1 MLAIDGLFVPS
12 VIRPCYPAATMT
24 GPKLQRRTFLA
35 LGASTLIAR
44 QSLLAAPDANVLD
57 TFIARYMKVMNAP
70 GMTLALA
77 RRDGITRIGTFGFSD
92 RERQEAVTPNH
103 LFQVGSITKS
113 FVALTCLQLHD
124 EGKLDLERPILEYLP
139 WLPIV
144 AKQGTITPHHL
155 LTHTSGL
162 PNALGLLMSD
172 PGERYVQAYRPGE
185 HFHYCNLGYCI
196 LGHLIAS
203 IDRRPWAESV
213 RRRIF
218 EPIGMKASS
227 AVIGGETQL
236 RMARSY
242 LPKFDDRLNP
252 RLGEIA
258 PTGYLVFDN
267 AAGSV
272 TSTPSD
278 MALYMQ
284 MLMKG
289 GAGIV
294 SKESFAKFTRPYI
307 DAAELGPTTKYGYGI
322 GVDHLDGHTILR
334 HTGGMASF
342 MSSLTVDLDGGAA
355 AFASINAMLGY
366 RPVPVTQF
374 AVELMNAEKQSK
386 PGPGAPELNDPREV
400 KNASDFAG
408 VFETPAGR
416 KLEVLTNGSALN
428 IAVGDKR
435 IPLERLGEDNFLADE
450 YSWRRFPL
458 VFGRND
464 RKKVVELSHG
474 SDWYV
479 NENYTGPKGFPEVP
493 QYEGFV
499 GHYRSDSPW
508 LRSTRIVLRKGKLW
522 ADGTS
527 PLEPLGQALFRLGS
541 DSFSPDV
548 AEFLQVANGKALLLK
563 INGSDRWR
571 VETP

>member
-1 MLAIDGLFVPS
+1 
-12 VIRPCYPAATMT
+12 MT
-24 GPKLQRRTFLA
+24 DIKLQRRAFLA
-35 LGASTLIAR
+35 LGASTIIAR
-44 QSLLAAPDANVLD
+44 QSLRAAPDAKALD
-57 TFIARYMKVMNAP
+57 TFIARYMKAMNAP

-77 RRDGITRIGTFGFSD
+77 RREGTARIATFGYSD
-92 RERQEAVTPNH
+92 REAREAVTPDH

-144 AKQGTITPHHL
+144 AKQGAITPHHL

-162 PNALGLLMSD
+162 PNALGFLMSD
-172 PGERYVQAYRPGE
+172 PGARYVQGYRPGE
-185 HFHYCNLGYCI
+185 HFHYCNLGYGI

-203 IDRRPWAESV
+203 IDGRPWAESV

-218 EPIGMKASS
+218 EPIGMQASS

-272 TSTPSD
+272 TSTPGD

-289 GAGIV
+289 GAGVV
-294 SKESFAKFTRPYI
+294 SKESFARFTKPYI
-307 DAAELGPTTKYGYGI
+307 AAEELGPTSKYGYGI
-322 GVDHLDGHTILR
+322 GVDRLDGHLILR

-342 MSSLTVDLDGGAA
+342 MSSITVDLDGGVG

-374 AVELMNAEKQSK
+374 AVQLMNAEKQGQS
-386 PGPGAPELNDPREV
+386 GPAAPDLDDPREV

-408 VFETPAGR
+408 VFETPSGR
-416 KLEVLTNGSALN
+416 KLQVLADGSALS
-428 IAVGDKR
+428 IVVGDKR
-435 IPLERLGEDNFLADE
+435 IPLERLGENSFLADE

-458 VFGRND
+458 VFGRGSG
-464 RKKVVELSHG
+464 KVVELSHG
-474 SDWYV
+474 PDWYV
-479 NENYTGPKGFPEVP
+479 NANYAGPRTFPAPPV
-493 QYEGFV
+493 YEAFV

-508 LRSTRIVLRKGKLW
+508 FRSTRIVLRKGRLW

-527 PLEPLGQALFRLGS
+527 PLEPIGQTLFRLGG
-541 DSFSPDV
+541 DAFSPDV

>member
-1 MLAIDGLFVPS
+1 
-12 VIRPCYPAATMT
+12 MT
-24 GPKLQRRTFLA
+24 DLKVQRRAFLA
-35 LGASTLIAR
+35 LGASTFIAR
-44 QSLLAAPDANVLD
+44 RSLSAAPDENALD
-57 TFIARYMKVMNAP
+57 TFIARYMQAMNAP

-77 RRDGITRIGTFGFSD
+77 RREGMARIATFGYSD
-92 RERQEAVTPNH
+92 RESKDAVTPDH

-124 EGKLDLERPILEYLP
+124 DGKLDLERPILEYLP

-144 AKQGTITPHHL
+144 AKQGTITTHHL

-162 PNALGLLMSD
+162 PNALGFMMSD
-172 PGERYVQAYRPGE
+172 PGARYVQAYRPGE

-203 IDRRPWAESV
+203 IDRMPWPESV

-227 AVIGGETQL
+227 AVIGSETQL

-272 TSTPSD
+272 TSTPGD

-294 SKESFAKFTRPYI
+294 SKESFARFTKPYI
-307 DAAELGPTTKYGYGI
+307 DAAELGPTSKYGYGI
-322 GVDHLDGHTILR
+322 GVDHLDGHLILR

-342 MSSLTVDLDGGAA
+342 MSSLTVDLDGGVA

-374 AVELMNAEKQSK
+374 AVQLMNAEKQSA
-386 PGPGAPELNDPREV
+386 PVPAPPELNDPRQV

-408 VFETPAGR
+408 VFETPTGR
-416 KLEVLTNGSALN
+416 KLQVLADGSALS
-428 IAVGDKR
+428 IAEGDKR
-435 IPLERLGEDNFLADE
+435 IPLEQLGENSFLADE

-458 VFGRND
+458 VFGRNNG
-464 RKKVVELSHG
+464 KVVELSHG
-474 SDWYV
+474 PDLYV
-479 NENYTGPKGFPEVP
+479 NANYTGPKTFPAFAP
-493 QYEGFV
+493 YEAFV

-508 LRSTRIVLRKGKLW
+508 FRSTRIVLRKGKLW
-522 ADGTS
+522 ADGATL
-527 PLEPLGQALFRLGS
+527 LEPIGQALFRMGS
-541 DSFSPDV
+541 ESFSPDV

>member
-1 MLAIDGLFVPS
+1 MMEL
-12 VIRPCYPAATMT
+12 
-24 GPKLQRRTFLA
+24 KLQRRAFLA
-35 LGASTLIAR
+35 IGASTLVAR
-44 QSLLAAPDANVLD
+44 QSLSAAPDENALD
-57 TFIARYMKVMNAP
+57 TFIARYMKAMNAP

-77 RRDGITRIGTFGFSD
+77 RREGTARIATFGYSD
-92 RERQEAVTPNH
+92 RESHEAVTPDH

-162 PNALGLLMSD
+162 PNALGLMMSD
-172 PGERYVQAYRPGE
+172 PGARYVQAYRPGE

-196 LGHLIAS
+196 LGHLIAT
-203 IDRRPWAESV
+203 IDGRPWAESV

-218 EPIGMKASS
+218 ERIGMKASS

-258 PTGYLVFDN
+258 PTGLLVFDN

-272 TSTPSD
+272 TSTPGD

-284 MLMKG
+284 VLMKG
-289 GAGIV
+289 GGGVV
-294 SKESFAKFTRPYI
+294 SRESFARFTRPYI
-307 DAAELGPTTKYGYGI
+307 DAAELGPTSKYGYGI

-342 MSSLTVDLDGGAA
+342 MSSITVDLDGGVG

-374 AVELMNAEKQSK
+374 AVQLMNAEKQSM
-386 PGPGAPELNDPREV
+386 PGPAPPDLNDPREV

-408 VFETPAGR
+408 VFETASGR
-416 KLEVLTNGSALN
+416 KLQVLADGSALN
-428 IAVGDKR
+428 IAIGDRR
-435 IPLERLGEDNFLADE
+435 IPLERLGENSFLADE
-450 YSWRRFPL
+450 YSRRRFPL
-458 VFGRND
+458 VFGRNNG
-464 RKKVVELSHG
+464 KVVELSHG
-474 SDWYV
+474 PDWYV
-479 NENYTGPKGFPEVP
+479 NGNYTGPKEFPALA
-493 QYEGFV
+493 QYGAFV

-508 LRSTRIVLRKGKLW
+508 FRSTRIVLRKGKLW

-541 DSFSPDV
+541 DTFSPDV
-548 AEFLQVANGKALLLK
+548 AEFLQVVEGKALLLK

-571 VETP
+571 VDAP

>member
-1 MLAIDGLFVPS
+1 M
-12 VIRPCYPAATMT
+12 IRLPLC
-24 GPKLQRRTFLA
+24 RRTFLA
-35 LGASTLIAR
+35 LGASPFLAR
-44 QSLLAAPDANVLD
+44 QPLFPAPEVNPLD
-57 TFIARYMKVMNAP
+57 TFIARYMKAMNAP

-77 RRDGITRIGTFGFSD
+77 RREGMARIATFGFSD
-92 RERQEAVTPNH
+92 RESQEAVTPDH

-172 PGERYVQAYRPGE
+172 PSTRYVQAYRPGE

-203 IDRRPWAESV
+203 IDQGPWAESV

-218 EPIGMKASS
+218 QPIGMKASS
-227 AVIGGETQL
+227 AVIGGETQR

-258 PTGYLVFDN
+258 PTGYLIFDN

-272 TSTPSD
+272 TSTPAD

-289 GAGIV
+289 GTGVV
-294 SKESFAKFTRPYI
+294 SKESFARFTRPYI
-307 DAAELGPTTKYGYGI
+307 DAPELGPTSKYGYGI
-322 GVDHLDGHTILR
+322 GVDHQDGHVILR

-342 MSSLTVDLDGGAA
+342 MSSITVDLDSGVA

-374 AVELMNAEKQSK
+374 AVQTMNAEKQSK
-386 PGPGAPELNDPREV
+386 PAPAPPDIHDPRVV

-408 VFETPAGR
+408 VFENPAGG
-416 KLEVLTNGSALN
+416 KLRVVADGSALF
-428 IAVGDKR
+428 IAPGDQK
-435 IPLERLGEDNFLADE
+435 IPLESLGGDAFLADE
-450 YSWRRFPL
+450 YSYRRFPL
-458 VFGRND
+458 VFGRNNE
-464 RKKVVELSHG
+464 KKVVELSHG

-479 NENYTGPKGFPEVP
+479 NESYTGPRAFPGLP
-493 QYEGFV
+493 QYQSLA

-508 LRSTRIVLRKGKLW
+508 SRSTRIVLRKGKLW
-522 ADGTS
+522 VNGTS
-527 PLEPLGQALFRLGS
+527 PLEPVGQNLFRLGG

-548 AEFLQVANGKALLLK
+548 AEFLHVGSGRALLLK
-563 INGSDRWR
+563 INGSDQWR
-571 VETP
+571 VEAP

>member
-1 MLAIDGLFVPS
+1 MSAYEL
-12 VIRPCYPAATMT
+12 R
-24 GPKLQRRTFLA
+24 RRTFLA
-35 LGASTLIAR
+35 LGAST
-44 QSLLAAPDANVLD
+44 
-57 TFIARYMKVMNAP
+57 FIARKSLFAAADTDALNAFVTRYLKAMNAP

-77 RRDGITRIGTFGFSD
+77 RRDGDGRIATFGFSD
-92 RERQEAVTPNH
+92 LEAHEAVTPDH
-103 LFQVGSITKS
+103 LFQIGSITKP
-113 FVALTCLQLHD
+113 FVALTCLQLHE
-124 EGKLDLERPILEYLP
+124 EGKLDLDRPILEYLP

-144 AKQGTITPHHL
+144 AKQGVITPHHL

-172 PGERYVQAYRPGE
+172 PGARYVQGYRPGE

-203 IDRRPWAESV
+203 VDARPWAESV

-218 EPIGMKASS
+218 EPLGMKHSA
-227 AVIGGETQL
+227 AVIGGETQR

-242 LPKFDDRLNP
+242 LPKYDDRLSP

-258 PTGYLVFDN
+258 PTGYLFFDN

-272 TSTPSD
+272 TATPGD

-289 GAGIV
+289 GAGVV
-294 SKESFAKFTRPYI
+294 SKESFARFTKPYI
-307 DAAELGPTTKYGYGI
+307 DAPDLGPTSKYGYGI
-322 GVDHLDGHTILR
+322 GIDRLDGHLILR

-342 MSSLTVDLDGGAA
+342 MSSITVDLDSGVA

-374 AVELMNAEKQSK
+374 AVQLMNSGKRSL
-386 PGPGAPELNDPREV
+386 PAPVPPEIDDPRVV
-400 KNASDFAG
+400 KNASDFG
-408 VFETPAGR
+408 GIFESPTGN
-416 KLEVLTNGSALN
+416 KLRAIAEGSALY
-428 IAVGDKR
+428 ILAGDQR
-435 IPLERLGEDNFLADE
+435 IPLESLGGDAFLADE
-450 YSWRRFPL
+450 YSMRRFPV

-464 RKKVVELSHG
+464 AKQVVELAHG
-474 SDWYV
+474 PDWFV
-479 NENYTGPKGFPEVP
+479 NQYYAGPREFPSVP
-493 QYEGFV
+493 QYESFV

-508 LRSTRIVLRKGKLW
+508 TRSTRIVIRKGKLW
-522 ADGTS
+522 ADGTE
-527 PLEPLGQALFRLGS
+527 PLERIGQALFRIGS

-548 AEFLQVANGKALLLK
+548 AEFLQVADGKALLLK
-563 INGSDRWR
+563 INGGDQWR
-571 VETP
+571 VNLP

>member
-1 MLAIDGLFVPS
+1 
-12 VIRPCYPAATMT
+12 MT
-24 GPKLQRRTFLA
+24 SLKFQRRAFLA
-35 LGASTLIAR
+35 LGASTFIAR
-44 QSLLAAPDANVLD
+44 QSLFAAPDAGELD
-57 TFIARYMKVMNAP
+57 TFIARYMKAMNAP

-77 RRDGITRIGTFGFSD
+77 RREGKARIATFGFSD
-92 RERQEAVTPNH
+92 VESREAVTPDH

-113 FVALTCLQLHD
+113 FVALSCLQLHD

-172 PGERYVQAYRPGE
+172 PGARYIQAYRPGE

-242 LPKFDDRLNP
+242 VPKFDDRLNP

-272 TSTPSD
+272 TSTPGD

-289 GAGIV
+289 GAGVV
-294 SKESFAKFTRPYI
+294 SKESFAKFTKPYI
-307 DAAELGPTTKYGYGI
+307 DAAELGPTAKYGYGI
-322 GVDHLDGHTILR
+322 GVDTLDGHTILR

-342 MSSLTVDLDGGAA
+342 MSSLTVDLDGGVA

-374 AVELMNAEKQSK
+374 AVQLMNAEKQSK
-386 PGPGAPELNDPREV
+386 PRPAAPDLNNPREV
-400 KNASDFAG
+400 KNAADFAG
-408 VFETPAGR
+408 VFETPSGR
-416 KLEVLTNGSALN
+416 KLQVLADGSALN
-428 IAVGDKR
+428 IVVGDRK
-435 IPLERLGEDNFLADE
+435 IPLEQLGENAFLADE

-464 RKKVVELSHG
+464 GKKVAELSHG

-479 NENYTGPKGFPEVP
+479 NENYTGPKAFPALPE
-493 QYEGFV
+493 YEAFT

-508 LRSTRIVLRKGKLW
+508 FRSTRIVLRKGKLW
-522 ADGTS
+522 VDGTT
-527 PLEPLGQALFRLGS
+527 PLEPIGRALFRVG
-541 DSFSPDV
+541 DSISPDV
-548 AEFLQVANGKALLLK
+548 AEFLEVAEGKTMLLK
-563 INGSDRWR
+563 VNGSDLWR
-571 VETP
+571 VEIP